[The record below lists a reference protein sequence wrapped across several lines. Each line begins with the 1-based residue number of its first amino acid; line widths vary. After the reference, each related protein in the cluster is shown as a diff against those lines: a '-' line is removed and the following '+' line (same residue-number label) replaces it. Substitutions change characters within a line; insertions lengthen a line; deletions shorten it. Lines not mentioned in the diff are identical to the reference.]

1 MKKLKFFTILLI
13 LIGGI
18 ANGQEKLSLDQCYG
32 LLDKNYPLTQQKNLL
47 TQQNTLD
54 VSVINKGKL
63 PQLDLSVKASYQSDV
78 TAVPVDIPGV
88 VIPSPNKDQYRAT
101 VTANQLL
108 YNGGLIDAQTQA
120 KNLETKVKKSSV
132 DVALYQLR
140 QRVNALFFSSL
151 IIDEKRQILTDKKTQ
166 IKAKLNDLNNAV
178 KYGTALASSK
188 AILDAE
194 VLTINQQVFEIDATK
209 KALLKSLSKLI
220 GTPVNPN
227 VKLQKPLVLWQ
238 PKASLK
244 RPELHYFDLQKKQID
259 QQSNILSKSN
269 KPKIMAFAQGGYG
282 NPGLNLFDKNFA
294 GYYMVGLQLNWRIF
308 DWQKTKKQR
317 QSLKINQDIIDNQ
330 KEVFKL
336 NTKLENLNQTAEI
349 DAFKELVKTDK
360 AIIPLRE
367 QVLKTAEAQLKNG
380 LITTSD
386 YLTEL
391 THLYTSKTNLKTHT
405 LQLEW
410 AKINYLTTTGNYET
424 SH

>member
-1 MKKLKFFTILLI
+1 MI
-13 LIGGI
+13 
-18 ANGQEKLSLDQCYG
+18 
-32 LLDKNYPLTQQKNLL
+32 
-47 TQQNTLD
+47 
-54 VSVINKGKL
+54 
-63 PQLDLSVKASYQSDV
+63 
-78 TAVPVDIPGV
+78 
-88 VIPSPNKDQYRAT
+88 
-101 VTANQLL
+101 
-108 YNGGLIDAQTQA
+108 
-120 KNLETKVKKSSV
+120 
-132 DVALYQLR
+132 
-140 QRVNALFFSSL
+140 
-151 IIDEKRQILTDKKTQ
+151 
-166 IKAKLNDLNNAV
+166 
-178 KYGTALASSK
+178 
-188 AILDAE
+188 
-194 VLTINQQVFEIDATK
+194 
-209 KALLKSLSKLI
+209 
-220 GTPVNPN
+220 
-227 VKLQKPLVLWQ
+227 
-238 PKASLK
+238 
-244 RPELHYFDLQKKQID
+244 KQID